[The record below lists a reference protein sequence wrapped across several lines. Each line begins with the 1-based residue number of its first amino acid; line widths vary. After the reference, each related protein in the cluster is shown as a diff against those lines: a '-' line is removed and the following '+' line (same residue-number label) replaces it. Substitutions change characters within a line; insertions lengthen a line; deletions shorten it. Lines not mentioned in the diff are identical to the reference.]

1 MSKQHVLDFI
11 RRVNDDTDLQNRVR
25 VAAMEGLTGL
35 IKVATEVGF
44 KFTADEFHTA
54 SIRRPKPVRQIDE
67 LSDAD
72 LNAVVGGV
80 DHFNSASN
88 TPFDDILA
96 IIAGADNSQESPSI
110 DVETMK
116 LKRMLDKR

>member
-25 VAAMEGLTGL
+25 VAAMEGLKGL

-44 KFTADEFHTA
+44 KFTAAEFHTA

-80 DHFNSASN
+80 DHFNPGSK
-88 TPFDDILA
+88 TPFDEILT
-96 IIAGADNSQESPSI
+96 IIAGADNSQDSPSI
-110 DVETMK
+110 DIETMK
-116 LKRMLDKR
+116 LKRMIDK